1 MRAGAFGTTGRERK
15 RPGVGEQSRKG
26 APNEWEVHHSLR
38 QNPGTGPAGAGGV
51 LQWSGSNCVSALL
64 VLIAALVV
72 AALLVAWRIVRAP
85 VPAGQ
90 PFRYHRARA
99 GLHLIFTTPPTLTQ
113 IGTLPPHA
121 RLAAFV
127 EFPGRFAREGYGA
140 VYVTAVV
147 EDYFL
152 GLLYSGQMNAAEF
165 LGHMRVK
172 VGHTTD
178 LPSRRK
184 GYSKCN
190 VAQTHLWLFCFHPRQ
205 RMATERMCHIC
216 FDMKDTRAYLV
227 CSCNVE
233 HQEYWWLQ
241 NIGGFGE
248 VEARIRRV
256 LDALG
261 ESDAPRWVA
270 ISCANSP
277 VAIAAAVEAAVAGP
291 RGGGLLAAITAAVG
305 AAVGPAVTAALV
317 PVIQRLDAMDVKLNK
332 TLAFTAVAHNRNG
345 TMPLANLPPL
355 ANIDDIR
362 NLSDAD
368 ARAYY
373 RGYGGTAGNHLA
385 MAGKREFVRVAIGC
399 TVDL

>member
-1 MRAGAFGTTGRERK
+1 MTFSLVSGCLSLGNLATTVLMLVAAALVVAAPVSGRL
-15 RPGVGEQSRKG
+15 
-26 APNEWEVHHSLR
+26 SL
-38 QNPGTGPAGAGGV
+38 
-51 LQWSGSNCVSALL
+51 SNCVSALL
-64 VLIAALVV
+64 VLVAALVV

-152 GLLYSGQMNAAEF
+152 GLFYSGQMNAAEF

-248 VEARIRRV
+248 VEACIRRV

-261 ESDAPRWVA
+261 ESDAPREDLENAW
-270 ISCANSP
+270 ITTL
-277 VAIAAAVEAAVAGP
+277 
-291 RGGGLLAAITAAVG
+291 RG
-305 AAVGPAVTAALV
+305 
-317 PVIQRLDAMDVKLNK
+317 
-332 TLAFTAVAHNRNG
+332 
-345 TMPLANLPPL
+345 
-355 ANIDDIR
+355 
-362 NLSDAD
+362 
-368 ARAYY
+368 
-373 RGYGGTAGNHLA
+373 
-385 MAGKREFVRVAIGC
+385 
-399 TVDL
+399 

>member
-1 MRAGAFGTTGRERK
+1 MCATHPPQRAFAAVHLRSNTQPFPPHRAPPPRRLPLSPACPHPNHPRTRRAHLAIVPQ
-15 RPGVGEQSRKG
+15 RPGHP
-26 APNEWEVHHSLR
+26 APRPEASPALTSPTAYKIPARRHISCFRTTTTTTTTTAVTERLSLG
-38 QNPGTGPAGAGGV
+38 NLATNV
-51 LQWSGSNCVSALL
+51 LALL
-64 VLIAALVV
+64 AAVLVV
-72 AALLVAWRIVRAP
+72 TTLVLTSRIVRAP

-90 PFRYHRARA
+90 LFRYHCARV
-99 GLHLIFTTPPTLTQ
+99 GLRLIFTTPPTLAQ
-113 IGTLPPHA
+113 IGALPLLA
-121 RLAAFV
+121 RLAAFA
-127 EFPGRFAREGYGA
+127 EFPGRFAREGCGA

-152 GLLYSGQMNAAEF
+152 GLFYSGQMNAAEF

-172 VGHTTD
+172 VGHTAD

-248 VEARIRRV
+248 VEACIRRV

-261 ESDAPRWVA
+261 ESDAPREDLQNAW
-270 ISCANSP
+270 ITTL
-277 VAIAAAVEAAVAGP
+277 
-291 RGGGLLAAITAAVG
+291 RG
-305 AAVGPAVTAALV
+305 
-317 PVIQRLDAMDVKLNK
+317 
-332 TLAFTAVAHNRNG
+332 
-345 TMPLANLPPL
+345 
-355 ANIDDIR
+355 
-362 NLSDAD
+362 
-368 ARAYY
+368 
-373 RGYGGTAGNHLA
+373 
-385 MAGKREFVRVAIGC
+385 
-399 TVDL
+399 